1 VLQLYGRRTL
11 TDSQIKKGAAKH
23 IYLPSPLTGIW
34 NDQVLRASSEV
45 ILCEALIDAMMFW
58 CAGYSNVEH
67 PGVAGGACEHASG
80 GAAGA
85 GRRSGAA
92 GQPGRLAQSR

>member
-67 PGVAGGACEHASG
+67 PGVAGGSMRARI
-80 GAAGA
+80 
-85 GRRSGAA
+85 RRSSGSRTPQRSRRAA
-92 GQPGRLAQSR
+92 R